1 MSKRI
6 RLAAIA
12 DMIAAQIAADA
23 LLAKRRAEGRIVLA
37 DIGTDHAYLPLD
49 LCKKGVISSAIA
61 ADVKEGPLRIANAH
75 ITEAHLSDRIET
87 RLSDGLSS
95 IHPGEADILA
105 VCGMGGELVLHIL
118 QTNPM
123 TAKAARMLILSP
135 HSKAYDT
142 RAALRELRFTIF
154 AEDLVCEDGKY
165 YPVMA
170 VRAADEENETA
181 EHRIPME
188 GAGGWAALTEA
199 ERIELSCRYGYH
211 PLQNRSP
218 ILADFLQKEERR
230 LSAIKVRTSGSRRD
244 EVAKEL
250 DLLNKALAVMRI

>member
-1 MSKRI
+1 MTDRTIPPLSKR
-6 RLAAIA
+6 LSA
-12 DMIAAQIAADA
+12 AADLVRHGA
-23 LLAKRRAEGRIVLA
+23 RIA
-37 DIGTDHAYLPLD
+37 DIGTDHAYLPIRLT
-49 LCKKGVISSAIA
+49 LEKKISFALACDIVDGPLQSAKKNIA
-61 ADVKEGPLRIANAH
+61 AFGLDGKSIMTLK
-75 ITEAHLSDRIET
+75 T
-87 RLSDGLSS
+87 DGL
-95 IHPGEADILA
+95 HGVEEYRPEDILI
-105 VCGMGGELVLHIL
+105 CGMGGELVLHIL